1 MRHEVKKKASITAL
15 SVGIILLLAST
26 ANGTGLMDRIHSLAE
41 QAWQDEYIPDSGL
54 PTTPL
59 TDYDD
64 FEVTE
69 LFRAVTIEDLEASIT
84 IGYPMPWL
92 EEILK
97 DETIPWEDRYWLDC
111 RMRAAIAQ
119 NTNTFFNPAG
129 SPVHVEADGI
139 FSGEYYWREH
149 LIVDPTGEYS
159 QDRVDRPIHPSGDD
173 FGSGYILNSFG
184 RNVGEIAV
192 ASREVSL
199 SRDASIGVHVTGE
212 RIHNDDYSGQYYFT
226 LLHPDGSFTDIPF
239 ENLGNHVGRV
249 SQDGERIVF
258 TRKTH
263 PDTNPGSN
271 VDIFDRTGYLVQRIQ
286 TDLYSSFN
294 PISISRDGHYAW
306 IPLRGPEYSSALI
319 DCSDGDVVQ
328 VIQPNQTESSTMRCS
343 FSTDGSYLCVGGGA
357 DARLINL
364 ATGDVRTFLQTA
376 LRPGSNDG
384 NLTHS
389 SSKGYLTAVV
399 TMRKM
404 PGEGSVEMPFSR
416 ELRVYAQNEAI
427 YCQEFSVPASG
438 YRRVEPIVSPNGYFV
453 IFKQKTGID
462 FVFEVTEGDHDA

>member
-26 ANGTGLMDRIHSLAE
+26 ANGTGLMDRMHSLVE
-41 QAWQDEYIPDSGL
+41 QAWQDEYIPDSGI
-54 PTTPL
+54 PAIPL

-69 LFRAVTIEDLEASIT
+69 LFSAVTIEELEAGIT
-84 IGYPMPWL
+84 DGYPMPWL

-111 RMRAAIAQ
+111 RMRSAIAQ
-119 NTNTFFNPAG
+119 NTHTFFNPAG

-139 FSGEYYWREH
+139 FPGEYYWCEH

-159 QDRVDRPIHPSGDD
+159 QDSVDRPIHPSGDD

-184 RNVGEIAV
+184 RTVGEIAV
-192 ASREVSL
+192 ASRQVSL

-212 RIHNDDYSGQYYFT
+212 RIHNDDYDGQYYFT
-226 LLHPDGSFTDIPF
+226 LLHPDGSFIDLPF
-239 ENLGNHVGRV
+239 ENLGNHIGGV

-258 TRKTH
+258 SRQTH
-263 PDTNPGSN
+263 PDSSSGSN
-271 VDIFDRTGYLVQRIQ
+271 VDVFDKTGSFIQRVQMDIHSCF
-286 TDLYSSFN
+286 Y
-294 PISISRDGHYAW
+294 PVSISEDGLYAW
-306 IPLRGPEYSSALI
+306 IALREPEYSSAVI

-328 VIQPNQTESSTMRCS
+328 VIQPNQTERSTMRCS
-343 FSTDGSYLCVGGGA
+343 FSTDGSYLCIGGGV
-357 DARLINL
+357 DARLLNL
-364 ATGDVRTFLQTA
+364 TTGDVRTFLQAA

-389 SSKGYLTAVV
+389 SSEGYLTAVV
-399 TMRKM
+399 TLRKM
-404 PGEGSVEMPFSR
+404 PGEGSGENHFSR
-416 ELRVYAQNEAI
+416 ELRIYALDEEI
-427 YCQEFSVPASG
+427 YCQEFSVLASR
-438 YRRVEPIVSPNGYFV
+438 YRRVEPVVSPNGHFV
-453 IFKQKTGID
+453 IFSQKTGID
-462 FVFEVTEGDHDA
+462 FVFAVMEDDHEV